1 MDPTITGTAKSGTEN
16 FKPLRQTVVTF
27 QWPIVCST
35 LYMDFNILSI
45 LDTDSPVGA
54 EIFFSQWHNVGNRS
68 ESDDLRGVDLSHRQ

>member
-16 FKPLRQTVVTF
+16 FEPLRQTVVTF

-45 LDTDSPVGA
+45 LDTDSAVGA
-54 EIFFSQWHNVGNRS
+54 EIFFYSGIMLGTGPRATTFVG
-68 ESDDLRGVDLSHRQ
+68 LI